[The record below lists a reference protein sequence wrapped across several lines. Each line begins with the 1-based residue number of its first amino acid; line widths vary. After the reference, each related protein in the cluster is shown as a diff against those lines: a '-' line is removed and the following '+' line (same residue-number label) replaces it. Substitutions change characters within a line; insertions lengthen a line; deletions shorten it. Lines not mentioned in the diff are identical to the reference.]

1 VDPSAPDGQPAGATT
16 GPGPADISQRRSI
29 RWGEWVLSVALL
41 GIGIVVLLD
50 GLHQAASTSA
60 SGVGAGFMP
69 KVVGV
74 LLIVLAL
81 ALMVQVARGS
91 LGEPDEA
98 EGDVDVRR
106 TRWVPLA
113 LCVAA
118 ALVFIVGVESLGY
131 VIVSSIAFWLTAW
144 AVGARH
150 ILRTA
155 VIGIALSV
163 IVYVAFT
170 RGLEIS
176 LPAGILG
183 F

>member
-1 VDPSAPDGQPAGATT
+1 VTDDSAPRSASPDV
-16 GPGPADISQRRSI
+16 SQRRPI
-29 RWGEWVLSVALL
+29 RWGEWAVSAALL
-41 GIGIVVLLD
+41 AIGIVVLLD
-50 GLHQAASTSA
+50 GLHQAASRSA

-74 LLIVLAL
+74 AIIAL
-81 ALMVQVARGS
+81 SAALMVQIARGR

-113 LCVAA
+113 VCVAA
-118 ALVFIVGVESLGY
+118 VLVFIVGVEPLGY
-131 VIVSSIAFWLTAW
+131 VIVSSIVFWLTAW

-150 ILRTA
+150 VLRSALIA
-155 VIGIALSV
+155 VVLSLV
-163 IVYVAFT
+163 VYLAFT
-170 RGLEIS
+170 RLLDIA
-176 LPAGILG
+176 LPAGVLG

>member
-1 VDPSAPDGQPAGATT
+1 
-16 GPGPADISQRRSI
+16 
-29 RWGEWVLSVALL
+29 
-41 GIGIVVLLD
+41 
-50 GLHQAASTSA
+50 
-60 SGVGAGFMP
+60 MP

-74 LLIVLAL
+74 LLIVLSA
-81 ALMVQVARGS
+81 ALMVQIARGS
-91 LGEPDEA
+91 LGQPDEA
-98 EGDVDVRR
+98 EGDVDVRH

-118 ALVFIVGVESLGY
+118 ALVFIAGVESLGY

-150 ILRTA
+150 VFRTA
-155 VIGIALSV
+155 VIGIALSL

-176 LPAGILG
+176 LPAGVLG

>member
-1 VDPSAPDGQPAGATT
+1 MTTESAPPDAG
-16 GPGPADISQRRSI
+16 QRRSI
-29 RWGEWVLSVALL
+29 RWGEWAISLALL

-74 LLIVLAL
+74 ALIAL
-81 ALMVQVARGS
+81 SVALMVQVARGR

-113 LCVAA
+113 VCVAA
-118 ALVFIVGVESLGY
+118 ALVFMFGVEPLGY
-131 VIVSSIAFWLTAW
+131 VIVSSIVFWLTAW
-144 AVGARH
+144 AVGARQVV
-150 ILRTA
+150 RTA
-155 VIGIALSV
+155 LIGIALSLV
-163 IVYVAFT
+163 VYLAFT
-170 RGLEIS
+170 RLLDIS
-176 LPAGILG
+176 LPSGVLG

>member
-1 VDPSAPDGQPAGATT
+1 VTAEAEPAEV
-16 GPGPADISQRRSI
+16 PQRRSI
-29 RWGEWVLSVALL
+29 PWGEWVVSLALL

-50 GLHQAASTSA
+50 GLSQAASTSA

-74 LLIVLAL
+74 MIIALSAVLV
-81 ALMVQVARGS
+81 VQVARGR
-91 LGEPDEA
+91 LGQPDVA

-113 LCVAA
+113 VCVAA
-118 ALVFIVGVESLGY
+118 ALVFIGGVEPLGY
-131 VIVSSIAFWLTAW
+131 VIVSSIVFWLTAW
-144 AVGARH
+144 ALGARH
-150 ILRTA
+150 IVHTA
-155 VIGIALSV
+155 VIAIALSLV
-163 IVYVAFT
+163 VYLAFT
-170 RGLEIS
+170 RLLDIS